1 MDSKLYS
8 KCKIMWEVNDL
19 VLNGEAEHWRET
31 FGDWVWRNDVAIPIS
46 ISVVYDCVES
56 LTESG
61 IAAVNEAWV
70 DLCRIV
76 MVDSDAEYEF
86 FSDMLEIGAID
97 ES

>member
-19 VLNGEAEHWRET
+19 ILNGEDEHWRET
-31 FGDWVWRNDVAIPIS
+31 FGEWAWRNDVGIPIA
-46 ISVVYDCVES
+46 ISVAYDCVDT
-56 LTESG
+56 LTEVGVKS
-61 IAAVNEAWV
+61 VNEAWL

-86 FSDMLEIGAID
+86 FEDMVTIGAIS
-97 ES
+97 E